1 MKTNYKH
8 TVYACFL
15 GYIVQAVINNFAPLL
30 FLTFQTS
37 YNISL
42 TKITMLVTFNFIL
55 QLCIDLL
62 SAGFIDKLGYRLS
75 MIMAHVL
82 AAVGLFSLTVFPEEI
97 GRAHV

>member
-42 TKITMLVTFNFIL
+42 TKITMLVTFNTIVCFLIHRPGIL
-55 QLCIDLL
+55 L
-62 SAGFIDKLGYRLS
+62 
-75 MIMAHVL
+75 
-82 AAVGLFSLTVFPEEI
+82 P
-97 GRAHV
+97 